1 MPLAL
6 PIVLPCAMDSALKV
20 LQYYA
25 DAPLEEAKRT
35 VDLATLIV
43 LGRRGE
49 PDDRTQD
56 PALKQ
61 HRREAGTVRAYA
73 AQILR
78 ENGKPLPI
86 SMIRTTLNR
95 RFQINSSLES
105 VSSML
110 SRLAKKGD
118 EFTRPSKGLYGLV
131 EWTQQDEQDDG

>member
-1 MPLAL
+1 
-6 PIVLPCAMDSALKV
+6 MDSAFKV
-20 LQYYA
+20 LQYFA

-35 VDLATLIV
+35 VDLAMLIV

-49 PDDRTQD
+49 PGDRSQD
-56 PALKQ
+56 PALKP

-86 SMIRTTLNR
+86 SVIRTTLNR

-110 SRLAKKGD
+110 SRLVKKGD
-118 EFTRPSKGLYGLV
+118 EFTRPVKGLYDLV
-131 EWTQQDEQDDG
+131 EWAQQDDQEDDPA